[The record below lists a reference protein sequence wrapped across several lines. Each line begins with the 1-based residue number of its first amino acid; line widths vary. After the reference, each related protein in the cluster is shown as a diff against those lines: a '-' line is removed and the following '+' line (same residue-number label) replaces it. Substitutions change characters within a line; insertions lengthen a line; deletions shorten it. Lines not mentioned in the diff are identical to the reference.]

1 MGGCLQPQL
10 AGNGVTSHALNYC
23 TFVAGRPSAANC
35 LSVDQTANISTA
47 ASATSPPLIPA
58 RCLLAHFHPRW
69 IFLSPPHLSHA
80 HRKHDS
86 LSLFSNH
93 LHSLE
98 RVFFFSFFFLFIQCH
113 FSLLAHA
120 VYTDTDTHSHS
131 GVRLTQTR
139 RFVSVFTQFTRQLIF
154 TALLTEACLLSG
166 KGFKK
171 KKKQSGD

>member
-98 RVFFFSFFFLFIQCH
+98 RVCLFFFFFFYLFSAI
-113 FSLLAHA
+113 FPS
-120 VYTDTDTHSHS
+120 S
-131 GVRLTQTR
+131 LTQYIQTLTPTHIPACGSHKHADL
-139 RFVSVFTQFTRQLIF
+139 SV
-154 TALLTEACLLSG
+154 CLHSSPG
-166 KGFKK
+166 
-171 KKKQSGD
+171 S